1 MRGSRGVF
9 AAFVVLAFASLPL
22 FAGAPIDEMIT
33 SLNVMLADHS
43 FTDHSGQQA
52 QTSIAIEDGV
62 LVVQTAKHK
71 GADVFTNIWRAPVS
85 ELDADDIRIKR
96 VPVLPAARR
105 GCAVRVEPG
114 NRFGDTRQDVRLDL
128 RRAVTTQGCEL
139 TRLGSTSRRPAPSRG
154 RPFLGCGA
162 TRRARRRL
170 DACVRPVAGTESSIR
185 QPLIVP

>member
-71 GADVFTNIWRAPVS
+71 GADVFTNI
-85 ELDADDIRIKR
+85 
-96 VPVLPAARR
+96 
-105 GCAVRVEPG
+105 
-114 NRFGDTRQDVRLDL
+114 
-128 RRAVTTQGCEL
+128 
-139 TRLGSTSRRPAPSRG
+139 
-154 RPFLGCGA
+154 
-162 TRRARRRL
+162 
-170 DACVRPVAGTESSIR
+170 
-185 QPLIVP
+185 